1 MAYSAAGVKLL
12 VPGMGAGPALWY
24 YKTDDAHTAV
34 DEASYFT
41 TAGDL
46 GMKDNDIV
54 LVIDEDTGTTTLH
67 HVTGVTAGVGTISS
81 ATLA

>member
-1 MAYSAAGVKLL
+1 MSYAASGVKLL

-24 YKTDDAHTAV
+24 YKSNDAHTDV
-34 DEASYFT
+34 DADGYFA

-54 LVIDEDTGTTTLH
+54 FVIDEDTGTTTLH
-67 HVTGVTAGVGTISS
+67 HVTGVTAGAGTISVG
-81 ATLA
+81 TLS